1 MQAPPNNAEYAPIY
15 YPSQAGLPPAYLQIC
30 GWDPL
35 RDEGLLYEKLMRDA
49 SLFLHR
55 DATVDIA
62 RFKIVKA
69 MFPRTAGRYAGPEA

>member
-49 SLFLHR
+49 G
-55 DATVDIA
+55 
-62 RFKIVKA
+62 VKTKLD
-69 MFPRTAGRYAGPEA
+69 MSVL